1 MGGIFGWTRKGGCAP
16 LLFIAATSLAGFA
29 YWMVERHSSLREL
42 IAVAIVGFGWAVIGY
57 VAYRR
62 GWPRN
67 NREW

>member
-1 MGGIFGWTRKGGCAP
+1 MGRIFGWIRKGVCAL
-16 LLFIAATSLAGFA
+16 LLFIAATSLAGIA
-29 YWMVERHSSLREL
+29 YRMVERHSSLRDL

-62 GWPRN
+62 GCPRN